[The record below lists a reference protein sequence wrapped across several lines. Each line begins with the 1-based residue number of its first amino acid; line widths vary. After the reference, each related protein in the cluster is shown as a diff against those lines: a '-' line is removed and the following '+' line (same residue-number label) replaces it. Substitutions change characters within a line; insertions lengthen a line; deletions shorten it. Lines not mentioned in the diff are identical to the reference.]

1 VTDGIRP
8 SDDALDELV
17 EHAPGSTPAQAPDPR
32 RWWALAVLAAAQ
44 LMIVL
49 DASIVNIALPSA
61 QEDLGISNA
70 NRQWMVTA
78 YTLAFGGLLLLGGRI
93 ADYTG
98 RKRTFIIGLLGF
110 AGASALGGIAPSQEL
125 LFAARALQGAF
136 AALMAPA
143 ALSIVTVTFTD
154 PRERA
159 KAFGV
164 FGALAG
170 GGAAIGLIVGGVLTE
185 YASWRWCLGVNVPVA
200 LIVAA
205 AAIPL
210 VHESKAHGDT
220 RYDVPG
226 VLLATIGLVS
236 LVYGF
241 TEAAKA
247 TNPDDPN
254 DTSVQGWGAP
264 STIGFLVLAVVLLVA
279 FVLWEQRAKNPMLP
293 LRIVLDRNRGG
304 SYLVF
309 LLVGAGLFAM
319 FLFLTYYFQINLG
332 YSPLKSGFAFLP
344 FSAGII
350 LTAGAVAQLLP
361 RFGPRPIMIP
371 GLVMAVAGMLLL
383 TQIGPDTSYW
393 THVFPAEVLMS
404 VGLAGVFIPASSTA
418 LVGVGHHD
426 AGVASAVLNTSQQIG
441 GSLGTALLNTLFAGA
456 VTAYVTDNP
465 ITDPAKAEAIGNSAL
480 IHGYHVAFFWG
491 AVLLA
496 AALVATLVFINARKE
511 DVPQETAVAAA

>member
-1 VTDGIRP
+1 MTSPIDP
-8 SDDALDELV
+8 ADETTQDRR
-17 EHAPGSTPAQAPDPR
+17 TPAEAPDPR
-32 RWWALAVLAAAQ
+32 RWLALGVLAVAQ

-49 DASIVNIALPSA
+49 DASIVNIALPSM
-61 QEDLGISNA
+61 QTDLGITNA
-70 NRQWMVTA
+70 NRQWVVTA

-93 ADYTG
+93 ADYNG
-98 RKRTFIIGLLGF
+98 RKRTFIFGLLGF
-110 AGASALGGIAPSQEL
+110 AFASAVGGFAPNQEL
-125 LFAARALQGAF
+125 LFAARALQGGF

-143 ALSIVTVTFTD
+143 ALSLVTVTFTE
-154 PRERA
+154 PKERA

-200 LIVAA
+200 LLTAA
-205 AAIPL
+205 AALPL

-247 TNPDDPN
+247 KNASDPS
-254 DTSVQGWGAP
+254 DTSVQGWTSS
-264 STIGFLVLAVVLLVA
+264 STLTFLVVAVVLLVA
-279 FVLWEQRAKNPMLP
+279 FVWWEQRAENPMLP
-293 LRIVLDRNRGG
+293 LRVVLHRNRGG
-304 SYLVF
+304 SYLLF

-344 FSAGII
+344 FSGGII
-350 LTAGAVAQLLP
+350 LTAGVVAQILP
-361 RFGPRPIMIP
+361 RVGPKPLIVI
-371 GLVMAVAGMLLL
+371 GLAMAVVGMLML
-383 TQIGPDTSYW
+383 TQITRDTAYW
-393 THVFPAEVLMS
+393 SHVLPAEILMS

-418 LVGVGHHD
+418 LIGVGHHD
-426 AGVASAVLNTSQQIG
+426 AGVASAVLNTAQQIG

-456 VTAYVTDNP
+456 VTAYMADHLTNP
-465 ITDPAKAEAIGNSAL
+465 AQAKRLIPSAL
-480 IHGYHVAFFWG
+480 IHGYHVSFFWG
-491 AVLLA
+491 AVLLFAAFVVGVFVINAKKEELPTDPALA
-496 AALVATLVFINARKE
+496 AAE
-511 DVPQETAVAAA
+511 DD

>member
-1 VTDGIRP
+1 MTEDTRHTDAGT
-8 SDDALDELV
+8 SALEG
-17 EHAPGSTPAQAPDPR
+17 PPAIEPPDPR
-32 RWWALAVLAAAQ
+32 RWLALAVLAAAQ
-44 LMIVL
+44 LMISL

-110 AGASALGGIAPSQEL
+110 AGASAIGGLAPNQEL

-154 PRERA
+154 HRERA

-170 GGAAIGLIVGGVLTE
+170 GGAAIGLIVGGILTE

-200 LIVAA
+200 IIVAA
-205 AAIPL
+205 AAVPF
-210 VHESKAHGDT
+210 VHESKAPGDT

-226 VLLATIGLVS
+226 VLMATLGLVS

-247 TNPDDPN
+247 KNPDDPT
-254 DTSVQGWGAP
+254 DTSVQGWTAP
-264 STIGFLVLAVVLLVA
+264 STITFLVVAVVLLVA
-279 FVLWEQRAKNPMLP
+279 FVLWERRAKNPMLP

-304 SYLVF
+304 SSLMF
-309 LLVGAGLFAM
+309 LLVAAGLFAM

-344 FSAGII
+344 FSLGII
-350 LTAGAVAQLLP
+350 LTAGVVAQLLP
-361 RFGPRPIMIP
+361 RVGPRPLMIP
-371 GLVMAVAGMLLL
+371 GLVMAAAGMLWL
-383 TQIGPDTSYW
+383 TQITADTSYW
-393 THVFPAEVLMS
+393 THVFPAMVIMS
-404 VGLAGVFIPASSTA
+404 VGLAGVFIPASSTG

-441 GSLGTALLNTLFAGA
+441 GALGTALLNTIFAGA
-456 VTAYVTDNP
+456 VTAYLVDNP
-465 ITDPAKAEAIGNSAL
+465 ITGPAEAQEKTYSAYL
-480 IHGYHVAFFWG
+480 HGYHVSFFWG

-496 AALVATLVFINARKE
+496 AALVVAVVFINAHKE
-511 DVPQETAVAAA
+511 DVPAEGMASV

>member
-1 VTDGIRP
+1 VTIP
-8 SDDALDELV
+8 A
-17 EHAPGSTPAQAPDPR
+17 TPADDTAPAATSPPTTTAPDPR
-32 RWWALAVLAAAQ
+32 RWLALAVLAAAQ

-61 QEDLGISNA
+61 QTDLQISNA
-70 NRQWMVTA
+70 DRQWVVTA

-110 AGASALGGIAPSQEL
+110 AGASALGGFAPNQEL
-125 LFAARALQGAF
+125 LFAARALQGGF

-154 PRERA
+154 PKERA

-200 LIVAA
+200 LIVAGC
-205 AAIPL
+205 AIPI

-226 VLLATIGLVS
+226 VLLATLGLVS

-241 TEAAKA
+241 TEAARAK
-247 TNPDDPN
+247 NPNVPT
-254 DTSVQGWGAP
+254 DTSVQGWGAS
-264 STIGFLVLAVVLLVA
+264 STLFFLVAAVVLLVA
-279 FVLWEQRAKNPMLP
+279 FVWWETRAKNPMLP
-293 LRIVLDRNRGG
+293 MRVVLDRNRGG
-304 SYLVF
+304 SYLTF

-319 FLFLTYYFQINLG
+319 FLFLTYYFQLNLG

-344 FSAGII
+344 FSGGII
-350 LTAGAVAQLLP
+350 VTAGVVAQLLP
-361 RFGPRPIMIP
+361 RVGPRPLVLI
-371 GLVMAVAGMLLL
+371 GLVMAVTGMLML
-383 TQIGPDTSYW
+383 TQITQDTAYW
-393 THVFPAEVLMS
+393 SHVLPAELLMS
-404 VGLAGVFIPASSTA
+404 IGLAGVFIPASSTA
-418 LVGVGHHD
+418 LVGVAHHD

-441 GSLGTALLNTLFAGA
+441 GALGTALLNTLFASA
-456 VTAYVTDNP
+456 VTAYFVDHPLTD
-465 ITDPAKAEAIGNSAL
+465 ASQKGVASKLAF
-480 IHGYHVAFFWG
+480 IHGYHVSFFWG
-491 AVLLA
+491 AVLLFS
-496 AALVATLVFINARKE
+496 ALVVATLFINAKK
-511 DVPQETAVAAA
+511 DDIPTAEEAMAA